1 MTTTGTLGTA
11 QRLRI
16 VHRTGYRYEE
26 LVGASYNEARITPL
40 TTPTQT
46 ALEAKVEISP
56 VTWVHHY
63 WDYWGTQVTAFEV
76 LVPHQELT
84 VVSTST
90 VENVSTFD
98 EAGGLTW
105 GAIHTDDFRDAHV
118 EFLVPTPAS
127 EAPQE
132 VVELARAVTAGL
144 TPDEGALA
152 VCEAIRGEVEY
163 RPGVTGVHTGAGEAW
178 AAKKG
183 VCQDFAHLS
192 LGALR
197 AVGIPARYVSGYLH
211 PFPESEIGETHEGE
225 SHAWIEF
232 FTGRWRAFDPTGL
245 RPADA
250 DHVIVARGRDYSDV
264 SPLKGVYAGPSGSEL
279 FVSVEVTRLA

>member
-1 MTTTGTLGTA
+1 MTTSSMLTTA

-16 VHRTGYRYEE
+16 VHRTGYRYED
-26 LVGASYNEARITPL
+26 LVGASYNEARMTPL

-46 ALEAKVEISP
+46 ALEAKIEISP
-56 VTWVHHY
+56 VTWTLNY

-90 VENVSTFD
+90 VENIGAPD
-98 EAGGLTW
+98 EAGGLGW
-105 GAIHTDDFRDAHV
+105 GDLHGDAFRDAHV
-118 EFLVPTPAS
+118 EFLVDTPAS
-127 EAPQE
+127 QAPAE
-132 VVELARAVTAGL
+132 VADLARGIAGAR
-144 TPDEGALA
+144 TPDAAALA
-152 VCEAIRGEVEY
+152 ICEAIRGEVEY
-163 RPGVTGVHTGAGEAW
+163 RPGATGVHTEAAEAW

-211 PFPESEIGETHEGE
+211 PFPHAEIGETHEGE

-232 FTGRWRAFDPTGL
+232 FTGTWRSFDPTGL

-250 DHVIVARGRDYSDV
+250 DHVVVARGRDYSDV

>member
-1 MTTTGTLGTA
+1 MTTGTLVTA

-16 VHRTGYRYEE
+16 VHRTGYRYEQ
-26 LVGASYNEARITPL
+26 LVGASYNEARMTPL

-46 ALEAKVEISP
+46 ALEAKIETSP
-56 VTWVHHY
+56 VTWTHHY

-90 VENVSTFD
+90 VETVSGQD
-98 EAGGLTW
+98 EPGGLGW
-105 GAIHTDDFRDAHV
+105 DVVRSQEFMDAHV
-118 EFLVPTPAS
+118 EFLVATPAS
-127 EAPQE
+127 EAPQD
-132 VVELARAVTAGL
+132 VVELARSAIIGL
-144 TPDEGALA
+144 SPDASGPAI
-152 VCEAIRGEVEY
+152 CEAIRGEVEY
-163 RPGVTGVHTGAGEAW
+163 RRGVTGVQTGAGEAW
-178 AAKKG
+178 AAKQG
-183 VCQDFAHLS
+183 VCQDFAHLTI
-192 LGALR
+192 GALR

-211 PFPESEIGETHEGE
+211 PYPDSEVGETHEGE

-232 FTGRWRAFDPTGL
+232 FTGMWRAYDPTGL
-245 RPADA
+245 RPAGA
-250 DHVIVARGRDYSDV
+250 DHVVVARGRDYSDV